1 VQGDDQNYEHS
12 GGCPGTCFWQQVSA
26 SFDLHCYNCNMSS
39 KLSTANPYLRDPVAR
54 RRSVFDSVASSSA
67 IEGIHA
73 PFKQAAVT
81 PSSGSAASTVA
92 STTHQGGVSRPK
104 P

>member
-1 VQGDDQNYEHS
+1 
-12 GGCPGTCFWQQVSA
+12 
-26 SFDLHCYNCNMSS
+26 MSP
-39 KLSTANPYLRDPVAR
+39 KLSAANPYLRDPVAR
-54 RRSVFDSVASSSA
+54 RRSVFASVASSSA

-81 PSSGSAASTVA
+81 RASGSAVNTQASPTPRRHITRA
-92 STTHQGGVSRPK
+92 K

>member
-1 VQGDDQNYEHS
+1 
-12 GGCPGTCFWQQVSA
+12 
-26 SFDLHCYNCNMSS
+26 MSS

-54 RRSVFDSVASSSA
+54 RRSVFASVASSSA

-81 PSSGSAASTVA
+81 PSSGSAASA
-92 STTHQGGVSRPK
+92 RATTTLQGDVIRPK